1 MSSTV
6 LEVSKAKLKPTLAS
20 FSRVL
25 PTSVTGRGEFEPL
38 ASRWKDYESIS
49 HHSSRHL
56 TLEAQTLVG
65 RRAVPDLLSGSKL
78 PTVST
83 PRA

>member
-6 LEVSKAKLKPTLAS
+6 LEVSKAKLKPTPS